1 MSIALEDLIERA
13 KARFAALSPEE
24 QEAELRAQRQSW
36 VRGEMAIGLDRAEA
50 ATRREHRLDISARR
64 AVEGV
69 DPRPRYS
76 FEVTCNTILLIGVA
90 LAIVGIALLVTYLR
104 AHGVIL

>member
-1 MSIALEDLIERA
+1 MT
-13 KARFAALSPEE
+13 P
-24 QEAELRAQRQSW
+24 
-36 VRGEMAIGLDRAEA
+36 
-50 ATRREHRLDISARR
+50 
-64 AVEGV
+64 
-69 DPRPRYS
+69 YS